1 MPPDNRNSMAVTRSH
16 KPSSEHG
23 PPRPEGPSAAS
34 LAAEQKITALAIF
47 LGVVASIGGF
57 MFGYVR

>member
-1 MPPDNRNSMAVTRSH
+1 MAVTRSH

-23 PPRPEGPSAAS
+23 PPSRPEGPSAAS

>member
-1 MPPDNRNSMAVTRSH
+1 MAVSRSD
-16 KPSSEHG
+16 KPSSDHG
-23 PPRPEGPSAAS
+23 HAS
-34 LAAEQKITALAIF
+34 PDGTAGVALAAQQKITAIAIF

>member
-1 MPPDNRNSMAVTRSH
+1 MAFKRH
-16 KPSSEHG
+16 QKRPSQEG
-23 PPRPEGPSAAS
+23 LDTPEAPLAAAAI
-34 LAAEQKITALAIF
+34 AAEQKITALALF

>member
-1 MPPDNRNSMAVTRSH
+1 MALPRSH

-23 PPRPEGPSAAS
+23 HLRPDGTAAAA
-34 LAAEQKITALAIF
+34 LAAQQKITAIAVF

>member
-1 MPPDNRNSMAVTRSH
+1 MAFKHPQKR
-16 KPSSEHG
+16 PSQEG
-23 PPRPEGPSAAS
+23 LAAPEGP
-34 LAAEQKITALAIF
+34 LAAEQKITALALF